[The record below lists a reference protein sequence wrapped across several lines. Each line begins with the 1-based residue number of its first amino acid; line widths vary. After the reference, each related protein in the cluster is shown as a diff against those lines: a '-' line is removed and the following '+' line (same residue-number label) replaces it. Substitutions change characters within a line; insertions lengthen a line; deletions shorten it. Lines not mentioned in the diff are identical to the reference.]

1 MKHLLSI
8 LILFGFTF
16 TSFAEETYLGC
27 WKDGSDELIYEI
39 DINFEQNKL
48 WIDDYVNEIV
58 LVTEKHIVAN
68 GQDGTVR
75 TTINRFTGELTESLI
90 MSNGDAS
97 EVVNRLNCKQLE
109 QLF

>member
-1 MKHLLSI
+1 MKHLLSA
-8 LILFGFTF
+8 LIFFSLTL

-27 WKDGSDELIYEI
+27 WKDGSDELVYEI
-39 DINFEQNKL
+39 DINFEQYKL

-68 GQDGTVR
+68 GQYGTVR

-90 MSNGDAS
+90 KSDGTAS
-97 EVVNRLNCKQLE
+97 EVVNRLNCKQLK